1 MKDRKKRF
9 CNNIDSKKLKGREGL
24 VTAIATTHKTSTGQE
39 TVKSTRHTEKEA
51 TGL

>member
-1 MKDRKKRF
+1 MKDRKKKF

-24 VTAIATTHKTSTGQE
+24 VTAIATTHKTSPGQE
-39 TVKSTRHTEKEA
+39 EVKSTRHTEEEA